1 MLKHMSALSFELVKK
16 GPGLSRAGLVTTPHG
31 SFTTPAFIPVGTKA
45 TVKSLSQAQ
54 LQEAGAEVVL
64 ANTYHLYLQPGD
76 DIVRDAGGLHG
87 FMNWQ
92 KPIVTDSGGFQVF
105 SLGVAYKQGI
115 SKVAD
120 DVPREE
126 AMSLYDPDVASQHG
140 RLAIIDEDGVTFTS
154 HIDGSLHRFT
164 PERSIEIQHNL
175 GADIFFAFDECTAP
189 AAPKEYQAQAM
200 YRTHEWAKR
209 SLAAH
214 RQNTTAQKKQALFGI
229 VQGGRHLDLRAESAK
244 AISNMAFDGFG
255 IGGSFSKKD
264 LGEALDV
271 VNSILPIEK
280 PRHMLGIGEPEDLF
294 DGVERG
300 IDMFDCVIPT
310 RLGRTGTAI
319 THVGKIDV
327 GKSEYARDMNTLDP
341 FCDCYTCKTHSRA
354 YLSHLMRGKE
364 MLGSTLLS
372 LHNVHFLLSLG
383 ARIRQSI
390 LDDRFQEVKDE
401 FLKVYKY

>member
-1 MLKHMSALSFELVKK
+1 MSAITFTIEKQ
-16 GPGLSRAGLVTTPHG
+16 GPGLARAGRIDTLHG
-31 SFTTPAFIPVGTKA
+31 SFNTPAFIPVGTKA
-45 TVKSLSQAQ
+45 TVKSVSQKQ
-54 LQEAGAEVVL
+54 LEEAGAAVVL
-64 ANTYHLYLQPGD
+64 ANTYHLYIQPGD

-120 DVPREE
+120 DVPRDE
-126 AMSLYDPDVASQHG
+126 AVSLYDPDVASQHG

-189 AAPKEYQAQAM
+189 AAPREYQMQAM
-200 YRTHEWAKR
+200 DRTHEWAKR
-209 SLAAH
+209 SLSAH
-214 RQNTTAQKKQALFGI
+214 RQNTAAQTKQALFGI
-229 VQGGRHLDLRAESAK
+229 VQGGRHLDLRAESAR
-244 AISNMAFDGFG
+244 IIGNMPFDGFG

-271 VNSILPIEK
+271 VNTILPPEK

-294 DGVERG
+294 DGVLRG

-319 THVGKIDV
+319 THIGKMDIA
-327 GKSEYARDMNTLDP
+327 KSEYARDFGRLDP
-341 FCDCYTCKTHSRA
+341 LCDCYTCTTHSRA

-383 ARIRQSI
+383 QQIRQSI
-390 LDDRFQEVKDE
+390 LDNCFHEVRDS
-401 FLKVYKY
+401 FLARYKY

>member
-1 MLKHMSALSFELVKK
+1 MTAFTFSILKK
-16 GPGLSRAGLVTTPHG
+16 GPGLARAGVVNTPHG
-31 SFTTPAFIPVGTKA
+31 SFQTPAFIPVGTKA
-45 TVKSLSQAQ
+45 TVKSLSQQQ
-54 LQEAGAEVVL
+54 LSDAGADVVL

-120 DVPREE
+120 DVEREE
-126 AMSLYDPDVASQHG
+126 AMSLYDPDVATQHG

-189 AAPKEYQAQAM
+189 AAPKEYQLEAM
-200 YRTHEWAKR
+200 YRTHEWARR

-214 RQNTTAQKKQALFGI
+214 RQNTAAQKKQALFGI

-244 AISNMAFDGFG
+244 AISNMAFDGYG

-264 LGEALDV
+264 LGEALAA
-271 VNSILPIEK
+271 VNTILPEEK

-319 THVGKIDV
+319 THLGKIDIA
-327 GKSEYARDMNTLDP
+327 KSTHARDMGTLDP
-341 FCDCYTCKTHSRA
+341 LCGCYTCATHSKA

-372 LHNVHFLLSLG
+372 LHNVYFLLSLG
-383 ARIRQSI
+383 KRIRQSI
-390 LDDRFQEVKDE
+390 LDGRFVEHKEE
-401 FLKVYKY
+401 FLRTYQQ